1 MAEQTG
7 STTATDGT
15 DSQQQ
20 EKPQDEF
27 TAITSQADFD
37 KAIQARI
44 ARERAKFADYDQL
57 KAKAQQVDQAAE
69 AAKTADQKNAE
80 RLAKLED
87 DLEAERLGRVRAEV
101 AAEKK
106 VPAELLSGSTREDL
120 EAAADALIQFKGET
134 PRMPVVPGE
143 GRQPAQK
150 KTTADL
156 FAEAIGDAL

>member
-20 EKPQDEF
+20 GEPKEF
-27 TAITSQADFD
+27 EAITSQADFD

-57 KAKAQQVDQAAE
+57 KAKAQQVDQAAQ
-69 AAKTADQKNAE
+69 AAKTAEEKNAD
-80 RLAKLED
+80 RLAKLEG

-106 VPAELLSGSTREDL
+106 VPAGLLTGATREEL
-120 EAAADALIQFKGET
+120 EAAADALVQFKGEQ
-134 PRMPVVPGE
+134 PRMGVVPGE
-143 GRQPAQK
+143 GKQPAQK